1 MTPAALPDPGVIA
14 VALASFDAALPLVSP
29 DRGTVVALREAGR
42 EAEHAD
48 LAYLPDGSAFA
59 LVLAADELSA
69 AGDHAEGL
77 IEDAARVLEPGRSLL
92 VSARNPLR
100 GAPGEP
106 GRGFTSAQVRAAL
119 EHRGCMVDLL
129 AAPGAGAAVTG
140 APAGAGPAYDPAL
153 DRRPGL
159 LDAGTRVVAVA
170 RTPATSVERSERF
183 FATLPRKVVASGVL
197 CREPGGKLLVVHDA
211 FRGHWTIPGGVVD
224 ADEDPRTGAA
234 RETWEEAGVRV
245 EVGALLGLFAS
256 SWPDR
261 LVLLYA
267 AVPRQGSAAP
277 RPVQAHEIDAAA
289 WVPLDD
295 ALRQVAPPVRWQLE
309 RCLEQPGGTWRQ

>member
-1 MTPAALPDPGVIA
+1 MTPAPPPDPGVIS
-14 VALASFDAALPLVSP
+14 VALEAFDAALPLVSP
-29 DRGTVVALREAGR
+29 DEATAAALRAAGR
-42 EAEHAD
+42 EAERAD
-48 LAYLPDGSAFA
+48 LGYLPEGAAFGV
-59 LVLAADELSA
+59 VLAADELTG

-77 IEDAARVLEPGRSLL
+77 IDEAARVLEPGRALL

-100 GAPGEP
+100 CEPGEP
-106 GRGFTSAQVRAAL
+106 GRGFTSAQLRAAL
-119 EHRGCMVDLL
+119 EHRGFTVDVL
-129 AAPGAGAAVTG
+129 AAPGAAAHVMG
-140 APAGAGPAYDPAL
+140 SGGAYDAEL

-170 RTPATSVERSERF
+170 RAPASPVARSERF
-183 FATLPRKVVASGVL
+183 FATLPRKVVAAGVV
-197 CREPGGKLLVVHDA
+197 CREPGGRLLVVHDA

-224 ADEDPRTGAA
+224 ADEDPRTGAV

-267 AVPRQGSAAP
+267 ASPRQGATPP

-289 WVPLDD
+289 WVPLDE